1 MNTIEVKQL
10 PVIQHDLKTI
20 GANVRKLIA
29 DLNLDKLIATD
40 ETLQYLKKTRAEL
53 NKEFAAYEEQRKAVK
68 KAVMAPYDAFELE
81 YKENL
86 TEIFSNADNVL
97 KSGIAS
103 VEIKAKDAKKEVIKA
118 YFAELCA
125 SNNIDFITFE
135 QTGIEINL
143 STSEKQYKER
153 CQEIIN
159 KVNDDLVLID
169 AYDYKAEVLVEYKRT
184 LNCSAAITTVKARKE
199 AEQKEAE
206 RLKAIEEQ
214 KAQKAPETPLF
225 EKLGEI
231 FQPPVIEQKEA
242 IKTAEFRVKA
252 TEAQLKALG
261 QYMRDNSIFYE
272 NI

>member
-29 DLNLDKLIATD
+29 DLNLDKLVATD

-81 YKENL
+81 YK
-86 TEIFSNADNVL
+86 TEITNVFGDAETKL
-97 KSGIAS
+97 KAGIMS

-118 YFAELCA
+118 YFIELCA

-143 STSEKQYKER
+143 STSEKQYKEK
-153 CQEIIN
+153 CQELIN
-159 KVNDDLVLID
+159 KVNDDLLLID
-169 AYDYKAEVLVEYKRT
+169 AYDYRAEVLVEYKRT

-199 AEQKEAE
+199 AEQKEAD

-214 KAQKAPETPLF
+214 KAAQQAAPIIEKTPEVL
-225 EKLGEI
+225 
-231 FQPPVIEQKEA
+231 QAPVIEQKEP
-242 IKTAEFRVKA
+242 IKTASFVVKG
-252 TEAQLKALG
+252 TYAQLKALG
-261 QYMRDNSIFYE
+261 QYMRDNGIIYE